1 MVLVEVR
8 VIQRLGEGEVVGSV
22 EGISW
27 VEIEGYFATKTS
39 VQLRQFRLK
48 PNYSVWVCYVEE
60 SGKRNVLIK
69 YQDKIISFPLQRVDY

>member
-8 VIQRLGEGEVVGSV
+8 VIKRLGEGEVVGSV

-27 VEIEGYFATKTS
+27 VEIEGHFATKSS

-48 PNYSVWVCYVEE
+48 PNYSVWVCDVEE
-60 SGKRNVLIK
+60 TSKRNVLMI
-69 YQDKIISFPLQRVDY
+69 KIISFSLKRKSH